1 LKERE
6 DFHKAA
12 AEAEYLDAR
21 NRLFDVLMAWM
32 ADLLRMKVN
41 GGGLDFPESAPSL
54 RSIAEAESE
63 SRLLKRMEA
72 LDSLRR
78 TLETNAFEPLAIEVG
93 FLKAFG

>member
-1 LKERE
+1 
-6 DFHKAA
+6 
-12 AEAEYLDAR
+12 
-21 NRLFDVLMAWM
+21 MAWM

-41 GGGLDFPESAPSL
+41 SGGLDFPDSAPAL

-63 SRLLKRMEA
+63 GRLLQRMEA